1 VHIDGKRGQGMVQ
14 GKLVGIFNNAVVAFR
29 IEILLLPVL
38 KRFLVLLPMNLR
50 RFFVP
55 FSFLGTSR
63 RGDTQEQYCHH
74 DQRSARTGSTK
85 HERPLSSEGSIERRE
100 QAVQE
105 LDTSGCVLFLK
116 NCNVLIS

>member
-1 VHIDGKRGQGMVQ
+1 MG
-14 GKLVGIFNNAVVAFR
+14 GIFNKVVVPFR
-29 IEILLLPVL
+29 IENFLFPVL
-38 KRFLVLLPMNLR
+38 NRFFVLLPMNPRLLL
-50 RFFVP
+50 VP

-63 RGDTQEQYCHH
+63 RGDTQEQYCNH

-105 LDTSGCVLFLK
+105 LDTSGCVLFL
-116 NCNVLIS
+116 